1 MTAVIDTVNFGVF
14 HLSMFIVVV
23 SSTVDSRKKAL
34 FTVDIALLFFQLA
47 FQFRDDIVFVM
58 VNKFGKR

>member
-1 MTAVIDTVNFGVF
+1 
-14 HLSMFIVVV
+14 MFIVVV